1 MEKDKFLNKYT
12 KSIIEGLGYEILP
25 KENNSERPI
34 IVKKETK
41 EPLPVEETRFSIW
54 SPEELET
61 EYVRMQD
68 DPGMLTYIFKDLE
81 NNLDIYLYEYSGAE
95 LYITDPKNNNQKI
108 IIKID
113 YQRFEEAMNITIEDK
128 KTNKSVQFMYYGI
141 DYNERSWKYY
151 YRSEIKISNV
161 KNRETI
167 IHLSPNNDLKWGDFK
182 NPYPITK
189 YSFKNVSTYL
199 IKKIKE
205 YKDGEYWTQ
214 GIRKGIDV
222 IAPALAIYIVDFKK
236 DWQTFLEGYR
246 QFEIER
252 QNEKQKQIGY
262 IQEEI
267 QKSKNTNK
275 SITKALKQLEAIP
288 EQRLI
293 KK

>member
-1 MEKDKFLNKYT
+1 MKKEKFLNKYT

-25 KENNSERPI
+25 EENNSERPI

-41 EPLPVEETRFSIW
+41 ESLPVEKTRFSIW
-54 SPEELET
+54 SAEELET

-68 DPGMLTYIFKDLE
+68 DPGILTYIFKDLE
-81 NNLDIYLYEYSGAE
+81 NNLDIYLYENAGAE

-108 IIKID
+108 IIKIYYD
-113 YQRFEEAMNITIEDK
+113 RFNDEMNITIEDK

-161 KNRETI
+161 KNGETI
-167 IHLSPNNDLKWGDFK
+167 IGLSPNNNLKWGDFK
-182 NPYPITK
+182 NPYPITR

-236 DWQTFLEGYR
+236 DWQTYLEAYR
-246 QFEIER
+246 QSEIER

-275 SITKALKQLEAIP
+275 SITKALKQLGAIP